1 MQEKEQKIS
10 PIKQRILH
18 FAKTLGISKRSFYE
32 KIDVSRGTLESKTGI
47 TEDIVA
53 KFIAAYP
60 QVSLEWLIRGKGDML
75 VSRENISEK
84 KDNSKTTEKRSNLNA
99 TKNATEYATI
109 RKLQK
114 NVANND
120 APIPP
125 LSDHTTE
132 IHTAPDGT
140 KIKVDLHT
148 PKATRTDIHGES
160 RPTPA
165 AIAADIRSTYTA
177 VGAVSVPV
185 VDIEAAAGGGAI
197 NSDYFDEA
205 DVMRLPAYMLPRTSA
220 KRLCISVSGESMEPT
235 IYDGTR
241 IVVRLLDRSEWA
253 RIRSGEVY
261 VVTARD
267 GNSYVKR
274 LRNNLE
280 TSGRLI
286 LTSDNPNQRKYT
298 PLPLMEDEISN
309 IWTVELVI
317 SDIVPPSERDQI
329 DDLRDEMREL
339 REWMLN
345 MQKREK

>member
-1 MQEKEQKIS
+1 MSVI
-10 PIKQRILH
+10 QRILQIIDYSGLGVTEFSKSVGVSNGY
-18 FAKTLGISKRSFYE
+18 FAKQKAKNANVGSQILE
-32 KIDVSRGTLESKTGI
+32 KIVKKYPDINVAWLLTG
-47 TEDIVA
+47 E
-53 KFIAAYP
+53 
-60 QVSLEWLIRGKGDML
+60 GDML

-84 KDNSKTTEKRSNLNA
+84 KDISKTTENVTILEGNKKGN
-99 TKNATEYATI
+99 TKGNK

-114 NVANND
+114 TLPNNNTL
-120 APIPP
+120 IPP

-132 IHTAPDGT
+132 IHTTSDGT

-148 PKATRTDIHGES
+148 PKAMRTDIHGAS

-165 AIAADIRSTYTA
+165 AIAADIRGAYTA

-205 DVMRLPAYMLPRTSA
+205 DIMRLPASMLPRTSA

-261 VVTARD
+261 VVTDRE

-309 IWTVELVI
+309 VWAVELVI

-329 DDLRDEMREL
+329 DDLRDEIREL
-339 REWMLN
+339 REWMRN

>member
-1 MQEKEQKIS
+1 MS
-10 PIKQRILH
+10 VVSRIYQLIDCSGLTVAEFSKRVGVSNGY
-18 FAKTLGISKRSFYE
+18 FAKQKANNANIGSHILE
-32 KIDVSRGTLESKTGI
+32 KIVRGFPDVNTHWLLTGEGEMLKQSPAVAEKNFNSKYAKNVTLSFG
-47 TEDIVA
+47 DA
-53 KFIAAYP
+53 
-60 QVSLEWLIRGKGDML
+60 KGDAKGDKRKMQKT
-75 VSRENISEK
+75 SPN
-84 KDNSKTTEKRSNLNA
+84 NTTTE
-99 TKNATEYATI
+99 
-109 RKLQK
+109 
-114 NVANND
+114 
-120 APIPP
+120 PP
-125 LSDHTTE
+125 FSDHATE
-132 IHTAPDGT
+132 IHTAPDGR

-148 PKATRTDIHGES
+148 PKATRTDIHGAS

-165 AIAADIRSTYTA
+165 AIAADIRGAYTA

-205 DVMRLPAYMLPRTSA
+205 DVMRLPASMLPRTSA

-235 IYDGTR
+235 IFDGTR

-261 VVTARD
+261 VVTDRE
-267 GNSYVKR
+267 GNTFVKR
-274 LRNNLE
+274 VRNNLE

-286 LTSDNPNQRKYT
+286 LTSDNPNQRKYK

-309 IWTVELVI
+309 VWTVELVI

-345 MQKREK
+345 ALSREK

>member
-1 MQEKEQKIS
+1 MSVI
-10 PIKQRILH
+10 QRILQIIDYSGLGVTEFSKSVGVSNGY
-18 FAKTLGISKRSFYE
+18 FAKQKAKNANVGSQILE
-32 KIDVSRGTLESKTGI
+32 KIVKKYPDINVAWLLTG
-47 TEDIVA
+47 E
-53 KFIAAYP
+53 
-60 QVSLEWLIRGKGDML
+60 GDML

-84 KDNSKTTEKRSNLNA
+84 KDISKTTENVTILEGNKKGN
-99 TKNATEYATI
+99 TKGNK

-114 NVANND
+114 TLPNNNTL
-120 APIPP
+120 IPP

-132 IHTAPDGT
+132 IHTTSDGT

-148 PKATRTDIHGES
+148 PKAMRTDIHGAS

-165 AIAADIRSTYTA
+165 AIAADIRGAYTA

-205 DVMRLPAYMLPRTSA
+205 DIMRLPASMLPRTSA

-261 VVTARD
+261 VVTDREGD
-267 GNSYVKR
+267 TYVKR
-274 LRNNLE
+274 VRNKLKMHGVI
-280 TSGRLI
+280 TLI
-286 LTSDNPNQRKYT
+286 SDNPDKRKYKAFDLT
-298 PLPLMEDEISN
+298 EEEISN
-309 IWTVELVI
+309 IWTVELTI
-317 SDIVPPSERDQI
+317 SDNIPPSERENI
-329 DDLRDEMREL
+329 EDLREQIGDLREL
-339 REWMLN
+339 VE
-345 MQKREK
+345 QIAAREK

>member
-1 MQEKEQKIS
+1 MQKIIDRIAYF
-10 PIKQRILH
+10 IKSE
-18 FAKTLGISKRSFYE
+18 GISGRSFE
-32 KIDVSRGTLESKTGI
+32 GAIGASNGLISRAIKKGT
-47 TEDIVA
+47 DISA
-53 KFIAAYP
+53 
-60 QVSLEWLIRGKGDML
+60 EWLSKIIDTFPSINPEWLLTGKGDML
-75 VSRENISEK
+75 VSQENISEK
-84 KDNSKTTEKRSNLNA
+84 KDISKTTKKGNNEIVPEIVPKIVPN
-99 TKNATEYATI
+99 

-114 NVANND
+114 KGTSNTND
-120 APIPP
+120 SP
-125 LSDHTTE
+125 LSCDRTTE

-165 AIAADIRSTYTA
+165 AIAADIRGAYTA

-205 DVMRLPAYMLPRTSA
+205 DVMRLPSSMLPHTSA

-261 VVTARD
+261 VVTDRE

-309 IWTVELVI
+309 VWAVELVI

-339 REWMLN
+339 REWVRN

>member
-1 MQEKEQKIS
+1 MSVI
-10 PIKQRILH
+10 QRILQ
-18 FAKTLGISKRSFYE
+18 I
-32 KIDVSRGTLESKTGI
+32 IDYSGLGI
-47 TEDIVA
+47 TEFSKSVGVSNGYFAKQKAKNANVGSQILEKIVKKYPDINVA
-53 KFIAAYP
+53 
-60 QVSLEWLIRGKGDML
+60 WLLTGEGDML
-75 VSRENISEK
+75 VSQENISEK
-84 KDNSKTTEKRSNLNA
+84 KDISKTTKNL
-99 TKNATEYATI
+99 TLSKGKVEGKELGKE

-114 NVANND
+114 TLPNVMD
-120 APIPP
+120 AIPP

-165 AIAADIRSTYTA
+165 AIAADIRGAYTA

-205 DVMRLPAYMLPRTSA
+205 DVMRLPASMLPRTSA

-261 VVTARD
+261 VVTDRE

-309 IWTVELVI
+309 VWTVELVI

-339 REWMLN
+339 REWVRN
-345 MQKREK
+345 MQNREK